1 MPDLAAVLRLEISR
15 LARRES
21 RSQMK
26 GLRKASAQFRRD
38 IARLKRDAS
47 GLGAAIARLKRGVG
61 KAAAPQPSDAD
72 SATVRFRA
80 QGVASHRKRLGVSA
94 ADYGKLI
101 GVTGHTV
108 YKWEHGASRPRRAQL
123 TALASIRPLGRRE
136 ALARLKQINVPTTR
150 KKRNAKAR
158 R

>member
-1 MPDLAAVLRLEISR
+1 MPNLAAVLKQEIAR

-47 GLGAAIARLKRGVG
+47 GLSAEIARLKRGVG
-61 KAAAPQPSDAD
+61 KAAAPQPSDSDA
-72 SATVRFRA
+72 ATVRFRA
-80 QGVASHRKRLGVSA
+80 QGVASHRKRLKISA
-94 ADYGKLI
+94 AEYGKLV
-101 GVTGHTV
+101 GVTGHTI

-123 TALASIRPLGRRE
+123 TALASMRRVGRRE
-136 ALARLKQINVPTTR
+136 ALARLKQMRVPAAR
-150 KKRNAKAR
+150 KRRKAKR
-158 R
+158 